1 MHRSLEVVFNRMQN
15 DLQSLY
21 EELNG
26 QPDSV
31 LNKKASPTEW
41 SILQVMHHLIRA
53 EDLALQYCQKKMS
66 FDPEFKKA
74 GVMTSLRGIAV
85 TAYLASPLKYK
96 APELVS
102 DEYLP
107 ETSTFWEVIKLW
119 NTNRDTL
126 KQFLDNLPEDL
137 LNKEVYKHPVGG
149 RTTIRTMLKFH
160 EGHFNRHRKQIRRAL
175 EEHKYV
181 V

>member
-1 MHRSLEVVFNRMQN
+1 MHRSLQAVFNRMQN
-15 DLQSLY
+15 DLQGLY

-26 QPDSV
+26 QPDTV
-31 LNKKASPTEW
+31 LNKKASPEEW
-41 SILQVMHHLIRA
+41 SILQIMHHLIRA

-66 FDPEFKKA
+66 FNPEFEKA

-85 TAYLASPLKYK
+85 TTYLASPFKYK

-102 DEYLP
+102 GEYLP
-107 ETSTFWEVIKLW
+107 ENSTFWEVIKIW
-119 NTNRDTL
+119 NASRDSL
-126 KQFLDNLPEDL
+126 KQFLDDFPEDL

-149 RTTIRTMLKFH
+149 RTTIKTMLKFH
-160 EGHFNRHRKQIRRAL
+160 EGHFKRHRKQIKRAL
-175 EEHKYV
+175 DKHKYV